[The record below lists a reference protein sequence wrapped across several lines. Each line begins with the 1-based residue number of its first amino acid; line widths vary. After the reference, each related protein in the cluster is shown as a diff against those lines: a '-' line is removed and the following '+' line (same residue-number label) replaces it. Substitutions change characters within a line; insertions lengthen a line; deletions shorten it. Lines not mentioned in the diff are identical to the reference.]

1 MVPLPKAYVA
11 NCPSPPLYISS
22 KNIIFGQGGNPTPCP
37 SGTRNQRGIRMRPP
51 EEPAPPFDVPISDR
65 KEDKSPEGKKKKK
78 KNGKKKKDSDKSG
91 PRVGTSRGIE
101 TMFRTSY
108 MTHVNLS
115 AIADS
120 KANIMISINGIIM
133 SIILASISPKMD
145 SNPWLLLPT
154 SVLLVSCMI
163 SIIYAVLAA
172 RPRVANDPGPG
183 LSLARSTHGPA
194 SREPATV
201 RPAAPSGFKN
211 KASILFFGHFTSMRE
226 QDFVDSMLELIE
238 NLDDLYES
246 MIRDIYNL
254 GKVLARK
261 FALLR
266 VSYTVFMI
274 GLALGVLLFI
284 IAFASV
290 AFSPPV
296 SATNPVP

>member
-1 MVPLPKAYVA
+1 
-11 NCPSPPLYISS
+11 
-22 KNIIFGQGGNPTPCP
+22 
-37 SGTRNQRGIRMRPP
+37 MRPP
-51 EEPAPPFDVPISDR
+51 EEPTPLTAELFSAR
-65 KEDKSPEGKKKKK
+65 KENESPDGKKKKK
-78 KNGKKKKDSDKSG
+78 KKKKKDSDKSG
-91 PRVGTSRGIE
+91 PRIGTSRGIE

-133 SIILASISPKMD
+133 SIILASIAPKMD

-154 SVLLVSCMI
+154 SVLLISCMV

-172 RPRVANDPGPG
+172 RPRIANDPGPG
-183 LSLARSTHGPA
+183 PSFA
-194 SREPATV
+194 
-201 RPAAPSGFKN
+201 RPALKVAASNTTGAPTPK

-226 QDFVDSMLELIE
+226 QDFVDSMLDLIE

-290 AFSPPV
+290 AFSPP
-296 SATNPVP
+296 AAPANPVP